1 MSSFKSPVN
10 QRTMKSSSARS
21 SVGVDISNC
30 EEIRLNRIIN
40 KYRNIE
46 ILHPV
51 VARLCEVPAHR
62 KVFQKALTHDLDL
75 IHSRSPH
82 LSDFEITIYQKA
94 FKILMDREEDRIGG
108 IEIYVDEILGL
119 RLSGCADSLEML
131 KTVVDARDLVRS
143 E

>member
-1 MSSFKSPVN
+1 MEP
-10 QRTMKSSSARS
+10 SSAIESARPDNS
-21 SVGVDISNC
+21 ER
-30 EEIRLNRIIN
+30 EEIRLNRVIN
-40 KYRNIE
+40 NYRNIE

-62 KVFQKALTHDLDL
+62 KVFHKALTHDLDI

-82 LSDFEITIYQKA
+82 LPDFEITIYQKA
-94 FKILMDREEDRIGG
+94 FKTLMDKEQDRIGG

-119 RLSGCADSLEML
+119 KLSGSADSLEIL
-131 KTVVDARDLVRS
+131 KTAVDARDLVRS

>member
-1 MSSFKSPVN
+1 MSPAALN
-10 QRTMKSSSARS
+10 
-21 SVGVDISNC
+21 ISEC
-30 EEIRLNRIIN
+30 EETRLNRIIN
-40 KYRNIE
+40 QYRNIE

-62 KVFQKALTHDLDL
+62 KVFHKALTHDLDI
-75 IHSRSPH
+75 IHSRSLH
-82 LSDFEITIYQKA
+82 LPNFEVTIYQKA

-119 RLSGCADSLEML
+119 KLSESVDSLQML
-131 KTVVDARDLVRS
+131 RNAVDARDLIRS